1 MATESDFNG
10 SNAPEQGAGVE
21 LARLLGI
28 LRRAIFNWK
37 PSAFIIAI
45 GLIAGVTFAV
55 LRKPSYRSET
65 IVIYRQGVRLNE
77 ERGGVSLTLGARLEE
92 MLKARARLE
101 GLIEELHLY
110 EKLKAQKGVS
120 DAIEEFRKDIQFKAR
135 STDTFAIAYK
145 GPDPE
150 NVQRVTAR
158 LAQTLIEENQRLRI
172 EQAKVQTEFLSAEKT
187 RAEVELK
194 SKERQLATF
203 LSEHPEFAL
212 DQNASASGVAVRA
225 REREAAKDGSIRDSS
240 LEALRRQSMRL
251 DAAISGET
259 SVYSTTDA
267 PADPELEAARQSA
280 EAALATAKSD
290 LAAKKNTLTD
300 QHPDVIAAKNRVAD
314 AERGLRTAE
323 EKAASS
329 RLSNSAAAGAKLDP
343 EAAKQKLRDKK
354 RKIDA
359 EIAARE
365 KSGKEAATAKT
376 AAAEPAAATNEEAT
390 SIVGLETNWA
400 RLSRDVS
407 EARDQMN
414 ELERNYFRA
423 QIEASSSLGGYSDQV
438 VVLDPA
444 FMPTRP
450 EPPGKSL
457 IVLIAGGLSVVLAM
471 IVALLRALLDR
482 RIYEEADLARIA
494 PILAVV
500 PRAGRRG
507 LWRR

>member
-1 MATESDFNG
+1 MATEADYS
-10 SNAPEQGAGVE
+10 SSSTEQGAGVE

-45 GLIAGVTFAV
+45 GLMAGVGFAV

-65 IVIYRQGVRLNE
+65 IVIYRQGVKLNE

-101 GLIEELHLY
+101 GLIEELALY
-110 EKLKAQKGVS
+110 EKLKQQKGVS

-150 NVQRVTAR
+150 QVQRVTAR
-158 LAQTLIEENQRLRI
+158 LAQTLIEENQRLRV
-172 EQAKVQTEFLSAEKT
+172 EQAKVQTEFLAAEKT
-187 RAEVELK
+187 RAETELK
-194 SKERQLATF
+194 SKERQLAQF

-225 REREAAKDGSIRDSS
+225 REREAAKDGMRDSS
-240 LEALRRQSMRL
+240 LDALRRQSMRL

-259 SVYSTTDA
+259 SVYATSDA
-267 PADPELEAARQSA
+267 PADPEAEAARASA
-280 EAALATAKSD
+280 ESALSSARSD
-290 LAAKKNTLTD
+290 LNAKRNTLTD
-300 QHPDVIAAKNRVAD
+300 QHPDVIAAKNRVSAAEKALQD
-314 AERGLRTAE
+314 AEA
-323 EKAASS
+323 KVAAS
-329 RLSNSAAAGAKLDP
+329 RLQNTAAAGAKLDP

-359 EIAARE
+359 EIAQRE
-365 KSGKEAATAKT
+365 KPKGTEEKAAT
-376 AAAEPAAATNEEAT
+376 PAAANEEAT
-390 SIVGLETNWA
+390 SIVGLETSWA

-407 EARDQMN
+407 EARDQMTQ
-414 ELERNYFRA
+414 LERNYFRA

-457 IVLIAGGLSVVLAM
+457 IVIIAGGLSFVVAM

>member
-1 MATESDFNG
+1 MAIEGELSPAADR
-10 SNAPEQGAGVE
+10 EQGAGVE

-28 LRRAIFNWK
+28 LRRAVFNWK
-37 PSAFIIAI
+37 PSAFIIAL
-45 GLIAGVTFAV
+45 GLIAGVSFAV
-55 LRKPSYRSET
+55 LRKPTYRSET

-101 GLIEELHLY
+101 GLIQELGLY
-110 EKLKAQKGVS
+110 EKMVREKGVS

-135 STDTFAIAYK
+135 STDTFAIAFR
-145 GPDPE
+145 GPDPDDA
-150 NVQRVTAR
+150 QRVTAR
-158 LAQTLIEENQRLRI
+158 LAQTLIEENQRLRV
-172 EQAKVQTEFLSAEKT
+172 EQAKVQTEFLAAEKN
-187 RAEVELK
+187 RAESELK
-194 SKERQLATF
+194 VKEQQLAQF

-212 DQNASASGVAVRA
+212 DQNASSSGVAVRA
-225 REREAAKDGSIRDSS
+225 REREAAKDGLRDSS
-240 LEALRRQSMRL
+240 LDALRRQSLRL
-251 DAAISGET
+251 DAAINGET
-259 SVYSTTDA
+259 SVYPQADA
-267 PADPELEAARQSA
+267 AADPELEAARAQA
-280 EAALATAKSD
+280 ESALASARAD
-290 LAAKKNTLTD
+290 LNAKKNTLTD
-300 QHPDVIAAKNRVAD
+300 QHPDVIAAKGRVAE
-314 AERGLRTAE
+314 AEKALRSAE
-323 EKAASS
+323 EKVAAS
-329 RLSNSAAAGAKLDP
+329 RLSNAAKGGSKMDP
-343 EAAKQKLRDKK
+343 EAAKQKLKDNK

-359 EIAARE
+359 EIALRE
-365 KSGKEAATAKT
+365 KASKGKEET
-376 AAAEPAAATNEEAT
+376 PAPAPNEEAS
-390 SIVGLETNWA
+390 SIVGLETSWA

-444 FMPTRP
+444 FLPTRP

-457 IVLIAGGLSVVLAM
+457 IVLIAGGLSAVLALV
-471 IVALLRALLDR
+471 VALLRALLDR

-500 PRAGRRG
+500 PRPGRRP

>member
-1 MATESDFNG
+1 MAMETELGQADR
-10 SNAPEQGAGVE
+10 EQGAGVE

-28 LRRAIFNWK
+28 LRRAVFNWQ
-37 PSAFIIAI
+37 PSALIIAV
-45 GLIAGVTFAV
+45 GLIAGVSFAV
-55 LRKPSYRSET
+55 LRKPTYRSET

-101 GLIEELHLY
+101 GLIQELSLY
-110 EKLKAQKGVS
+110 EKMVREKGVS

-135 STDTFAIAYK
+135 STDTFSISFR
-145 GPDPE
+145 GPDPDE
-150 NVQRVTAR
+150 AQRVTAR
-158 LAQTLIEENQRLRI
+158 LAQTLIEENQRLRV
-172 EQAKVQTEFLSAEKT
+172 EQAKVQTEFLAAEKN
-187 RAEVELK
+187 RAESELK
-194 SKERQLATF
+194 IKEQQLAQF

-225 REREAAKDGSIRDSS
+225 REREAAKDGLRDSS
-240 LEALRRQSMRL
+240 LDALRRQSLRL
-251 DAAISGET
+251 EAAISGET
-259 SVYSTTDA
+259 SVYPTGES
-267 PADPELEAARQSA
+267 PADPELEAARAQA
-280 EAALATAKSD
+280 EAALASARAD
-290 LAAKKNTLTD
+290 LNAKKTTLTD
-300 QHPDVIAAKNRVAD
+300 QHPDVIAAKGRVAD
-314 AERGLRTAE
+314 AEKALRSAE
-323 EKAASS
+323 EKVAAS
-329 RLSNSAAAGAKLDP
+329 RLSNTAKAGSKMDP
-343 EAAKQKLRDKK
+343 EAAKQKLRDNK

-365 KSGKEAATAKT
+365 KAAKGEKEAAQ
-376 AAAEPAAATNEEAT
+376 PAPTEEAS
-390 SIVGLETNWA
+390 SIVGLETSWA

-457 IVLIAGGLSVVLAM
+457 IVIIAGGLSFALAM
-471 IVALLRALLDR
+471 VVALLRALLDR

-500 PRAGRRG
+500 PRPGRRT
-507 LWRR
+507 LWKR

>member
-1 MATESDFNG
+1 MAMETELGPADR
-10 SNAPEQGAGVE
+10 EQGAGVE

-28 LRRAIFNWK
+28 LRRAVFNWQ
-37 PSAFIIAI
+37 PSALIIAI
-45 GLIAGVTFAV
+45 GLIAGVSFAV
-55 LRKPSYRSET
+55 LRKPTYRSET

-92 MLKARARLE
+92 MLKARGRLE
-101 GLIEELHLY
+101 GLIQELSLY
-110 EKLKAQKGVS
+110 EKMVREKGVS
-120 DAIEEFRKDIQFKAR
+120 DAIEELRKDIQFKAR
-135 STDTFAIAYK
+135 STDTFSISFR

-150 NVQRVTAR
+150 AAQRVTAR
-158 LAQTLIEENQRLRI
+158 LAQTLIEENQRLRV
-172 EQAKVQTEFLSAEKT
+172 EQAKVQTEFLAAEKN
-187 RAEVELK
+187 RAESELK
-194 SKERQLATF
+194 IKEQQLAQF

-225 REREAAKDGSIRDSS
+225 REREAAKDGLRDSS
-240 LEALRRQSMRL
+240 LDALRRQSLRL

-259 SVYSTTDA
+259 SVYPTSDA
-267 PADPELEAARQSA
+267 AADPELEAARAQA
-280 EAALATAKSD
+280 ESALASARAD
-290 LAAKKNTLTD
+290 LNAKKNTLTD
-300 QHPDVIAAKNRVAD
+300 QHPDVIAAKGRVAD
-314 AERGLRTAE
+314 AEKALRSAE
-323 EKAASS
+323 EKVAAS
-329 RLSNSAAAGAKLDP
+329 RLSNTAKSGSKMDP
-343 EAAKQKLRDKK
+343 EAAKQKLRDNK

-365 KSGKEAATAKT
+365 KAAKGEKEVAQ
-376 AAAEPAAATNEEAT
+376 PAPTEEAT
-390 SIVGLETNWA
+390 SIVGLETSWA

-444 FMPTRP
+444 FLPTRP

-457 IVLIAGGLSVVLAM
+457 IVLIAGGLSFALAM
-471 IVALLRALLDR
+471 VVALLRALLDR

-500 PRAGRRG
+500 PRSGRRH

>member
-1 MATESDFNG
+1 MATEAEYSSSSTDR
-10 SNAPEQGAGVE
+10 EQGAGVE

-37 PSAFIIAI
+37 PSALIIAI
-45 GLIAGVTFAV
+45 GLMAGVGFAV

-65 IVIYRQGVRLNE
+65 IVIYRQGVRLND

-92 MLKARARLE
+92 MLKARGRLE
-101 GLIEELHLY
+101 GLIDELALY
-110 EKLKAQKGVS
+110 EKLKQQKGVS

-150 NVQRVTAR
+150 QVQRVTAR
-158 LAQTLIEENQRLRI
+158 LAQTLIEENQRLRV
-172 EQAKVQTEFLSAEKT
+172 EQAKVQTEFLAAEKT
-187 RAEVELK
+187 RAETELK
-194 SKERQLATF
+194 SKERQLAQF

-225 REREAAKDGSIRDSS
+225 REREAAKDGMRDSS
-240 LEALRRQSMRL
+240 LDALRRQSMRL
-251 DAAISGET
+251 DAAIAGET
-259 SVYSTTDA
+259 SVYATSDA
-267 PADPELEAARQSA
+267 PADPEAEAARASA
-280 EAALATAKSD
+280 ESALSAARSD
-290 LAAKKNTLTD
+290 LNAKRNTLTD
-300 QHPDVIAAKNRVAD
+300 QHPDVIAAKNRVAAAEKALQD
-314 AERGLRTAE
+314 AEA
-323 EKAASS
+323 KVAAS
-329 RLSNSAAAGAKLDP
+329 RLQNTAAAGAKLDP

-359 EIAARE
+359 EIAQRE
-365 KSGKEAATAKT
+365 KASTKAADDKS
-376 AAAEPAAATNEEAT
+376 AAPAPATEEAT
-390 SIVGLETNWA
+390 SIVGLETSWA

-407 EARDQMN
+407 EARDQMTQ
-414 ELERNYFRA
+414 LERNYFRA

-457 IVLIAGGLSVVLAM
+457 IVIIAGGLSFVLAM

>member
-1 MATESDFNG
+1 MAMDG
-10 SNAPEQGAGVE
+10 DLGQQDREQGAGVE

-37 PSAFIIAI
+37 PSAFIIAL
-45 GLIAGVTFAV
+45 GLIAGVGFAV
-55 LRKPSYRSET
+55 LRKPTYRSET

-92 MLKARARLE
+92 MLKARGRLE
-101 GLIEELHLY
+101 GLIEELSLY
-110 EKLKAQKGVS
+110 EKMKREKGVS

-135 STDTFAIAYK
+135 STDTFAIAFR

-150 NVQRVTAR
+150 AVQRVTAR
-158 LAQTLIEENQRLRI
+158 LAQTLIEENQRLRV
-172 EQAKVQTEFLSAEKT
+172 EQAKVQTEFLAAEKL
-187 RAEVELK
+187 RAESELK
-194 SKERQLATF
+194 AKEQGLATF
-203 LSEHPEFAL
+203 LSEHPEFAM

-225 REREAAKDGSIRDSS
+225 REREAAKDGLRDSS
-240 LEALRRQSMRL
+240 LDALRRQSQRL

-259 SVYSTTDA
+259 SVYSTSES
-267 PADPELEAARQSA
+267 PADPEAEAARASA
-280 EAALATAKSD
+280 EGALSSARSD
-290 LAAKKNTLTD
+290 LNAKKSTLTD
-300 QHPDVIAAKNRVAD
+300 QHPDVMAAKARVAE
-314 AERGLRTAE
+314 AEKNLRTAE
-323 EKAASS
+323 EKVAAS
-329 RLSNSAAAGAKLDP
+329 RLSNATKSSAKLDP
-343 EAAKQKLRDKK
+343 EAAKQKLRDNK

-359 EIAARE
+359 EIAGRE
-365 KSGKEAATAKT
+365 KASKGEKDAAP
-376 AAAEPAAATNEEAT
+376 PANEEAS

-400 RLSRDVS
+400 RLSRDVT

-457 IVLIAGGLSVVLAM
+457 IVIIAGGLSLVLAL

-482 RIYEEADLARIA
+482 RIYEEADLARFA